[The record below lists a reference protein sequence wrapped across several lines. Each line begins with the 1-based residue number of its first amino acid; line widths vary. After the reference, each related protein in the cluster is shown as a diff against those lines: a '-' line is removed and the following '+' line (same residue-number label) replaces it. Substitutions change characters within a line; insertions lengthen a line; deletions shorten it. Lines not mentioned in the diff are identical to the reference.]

1 MTSTAAEN
9 RDKLYGI
16 RKQMLS
22 GQITYDEAKEQ
33 AAPIIEAINTKAKEI
48 AKRHG
53 KRPQLVSFG
62 AIMR

>member
-1 MTSTAAEN
+1 MTTTAAEN
-9 RDKLYGI
+9 REKLYGI

-33 AAPIIEAINTKAKEI
+33 AAPVIKAINDKAKEI

>member
-33 AAPIIEAINTKAKEI
+33 AAPIIEAINAKAKEI
-48 AKRHG
+48 AKKHG

>member
-1 MTSTAAEN
+1 MTTTAADN
-9 RDKLYGI
+9 REKLYGI

-22 GQITYDEAKEQ
+22 GQITYDEAKEL
-33 AAPIIEAINTKAKEI
+33 AAPVIEAINTKAKEI